1 MSADSN
7 TGAGP
12 RLCFRVDAECAALVL
27 VAHCDTPRFTLEAV
41 ATAWK
46 EASGDA
52 TLAARDARNHAK
64 ALAHRGE
71 APRLGDSELDSLVE
85 DFGLVADGDVS
96 LAASPGVE
104 G

>member
-1 MSADSN
+1 MNMDRN
-7 TGAGP
+7 TVS
-12 RLCFRVDAECAALVL
+12 RS
-27 VAHCDTPRFTLEAV
+27 H
-41 ATAWK
+41 
-46 EASGDA
+46 ASGSAPSRIHGDTA
-52 TLAARDARNHAK
+52 LSFGGRQAGLRLTDHAK

-96 LAASPGVE
+96 LAASPRVE

>member
-1 MSADSN
+1 MRAQGTIPES
-7 TGAGP
+7 
-12 RLCFRVDAECAALVL
+12 
-27 VAHCDTPRFTLEAV
+27 
-41 ATAWK
+41 ATAAGIDYCNRRGK
-46 EASGDA
+46 RACADALAVLLPLVHSGRL

-85 DFGLVADGDVS
+85 SFGLVADGDVS
-96 LAASPGVE
+96 LAAGPGVE

>member
-1 MSADSN
+1 MSQSRGGALLDSRADALAAAIRMVVFVHS
-7 TGAGP
+7 G
-12 RLCFRVDAECAALVL
+12 RL
-27 VAHCDTPRFTLEAV
+27 
-41 ATAWK
+41 
-46 EASGDA
+46 